1 LVRLYSQRFAVQ
13 ERIGQEVADHLQA
26 MIQPHGIAVYLE
38 AQHLCMA
45 MRGVREE
52 LPLTRT
58 TVWRGAYSD
67 DSALRS
73 EFFASSGLQRYER

>member
-1 LVRLYSQRFAVQ
+1 VRLYSRRFAVQ
-13 ERIGQEVADHLQA
+13 ERIGPEVADRLQA
-26 MIQPHGIAVYLE
+26 MIAPRGIAVYLE

-58 TVWRGAYSD
+58 TVWRGAYD
-67 DSALRS
+67 EDPALRA
-73 EFFASSGLQRYER
+73 EFFAAGGLQGYER